1 MALPMTILLCL
12 LVGIAVGA
20 ACAAAW
26 MRPRL
31 AAQRLAAETLR
42 AQLDQAAS
50 ASVHLADLQSQVSVL
65 RHDLRGILSP
75 ALLTADRL
83 STSTDPAIRK
93 AGEIVVRTV
102 ERATARLAET
112 KLGQDLSKTVRE

>member
-1 MALPMTILLCL
+1 MTILLCL
-12 LVGIAVGA
+12 LVGIAAGA
-20 ACAAAW
+20 AGAAAW